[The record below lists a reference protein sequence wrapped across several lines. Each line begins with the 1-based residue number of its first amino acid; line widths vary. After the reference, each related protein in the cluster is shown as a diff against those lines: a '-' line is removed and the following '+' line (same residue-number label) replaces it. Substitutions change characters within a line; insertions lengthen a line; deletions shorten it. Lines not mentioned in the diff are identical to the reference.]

1 MRIVFGILSSN
12 NTAEAIQQIVD
23 AIGSDHTVIIHHDF
37 SKQADFQVTGDNVHI
52 LEDYSITGWGA
63 WTLVEAVIKLM
74 DHALQIPEWDYF
86 QLLSDTCLP
95 IRPIQEFEHYLA
107 TEKPDANIS
116 CFLFDEQPDLLLTH
130 GFRAFSPKGNS
141 LEHRLLR
148 RVTQFSNDM
157 RGMDGYK
164 MLEALTLPVY
174 TNDHKPIVKLLAVKL
189 PKLLF
194 RIAQKGIGFTHPF
207 RGDIQPYVGSQFFG
221 CSRVVCLKIQDWM
234 AANKDLVEAIKT
246 QVAIPDEFF
255 FQTVIGNLNL
265 PYRQTTNHL
274 VNFFD
279 SKTRHGNEFELSD
292 AERLNDSGKFFARKF
307 SKNPDDPMRLKIL
320 QAIKRI

>member
-1 MRIVFGILSSN
+1 MRVVFGILSSN

-23 AIGSDHTVIIHHDF
+23 AIGSNHTVLIHHDF
-37 SKQADFQVTGDNVHI
+37 SKQPDFQVTGDNVHI
-52 LEDYSITGWGA
+52 LEDYSITGWGS

-74 DHALQIPEWDYF
+74 DHALKIPEWDYF

-116 CFLFDEQPDLLLTH
+116 CFSFSDQSDLLLTH

-141 LEHRLLR
+141 FSHKLLR
-148 RVTQFSNDM
+148 RVTKFSNEM
-157 RGMDGYK
+157 RGMDGYR
-164 MLEALTLPVY
+164 MLGALTLPVY
-174 TNDHKPIVKLLAVKL
+174 TNDDKLIVKLFALAL

-194 RIAQKGIGFTHPF
+194 RLAMKGIGFTHPF
-207 RGDIQPYVGSQFFG
+207 RGNTQPYVGSQFFG
-221 CSRVVCLKIQDWM
+221 CSKEVCQQIQHWM
-234 AANKDLVEAIKT
+234 ATNSELVEGIKT

-265 PYRQTTNHL
+265 PNRKTTNHL

-292 AERLNDSGKFFARKF
+292 ADRLNDSGKFFARKF
-307 SKNPDDPMRLKIL
+307 SKNPQDPMRL
-320 QAIKRI
+320 QTIKRI

>member
-74 DHALQIPEWDYF
+74 DYALKIPEWDYF

-95 IRPIQEFEHYLA
+95 IRPIQEFEHYLS

-116 CFLFDEQPDLLLTH
+116 CFSFTEQPDLLLTH
-130 GFRAFSPKGNS
+130 SFRAFAANGTRRRKF
-141 LEHRLLR
+141 LR
-148 RVTQFSNDM
+148 KLTQLSNDM

-164 MLEALTLPVY
+164 SLEALTLPVY
-174 TNDHKPIVKLLAVKL
+174 TKDHKPIVKLLAVKL

-194 RIAQKGIGFTHPF
+194 RIAQKGIGFNHPF
-207 RGDIQPYVGSQFFG
+207 RGDTQAYVGSQFFG
-221 CSRVVCLKIQDWM
+221 CSREVCQQIQDWI
-234 AANKDLVEAIKT
+234 ATNKDLVEAIKM

-265 PYRQTTNHL
+265 PHRQTTNHL

-307 SKNPDDPMRLKIL
+307 SKNPEDPMRLKIL

>member
-1 MRIVFGILSSN
+1 MHIIFGILSSN

-23 AIGSDHTVIIHHDF
+23 GIGSNHTVIIHHDF
-37 SKQADFQVTGDNVHI
+37 SKQADFQVTGDNFHI
-52 LEDYSITGWGA
+52 LEDYLITDWGT

-74 DHALQIPEWDYF
+74 DQALQMPEWDYF

-116 CFLFDEQPDLLLTH
+116 CLSFAEQPDLLLTH
-130 GFRAFSPKGNS
+130 GFRAFSAKNTYG
-141 LEHRLLR
+141 HRFLR
-148 RVTQFSNDM
+148 TLTHFSNKM

-174 TNDHKPIVKLLAVKL
+174 TNDDKLMVKLFAVKL

-194 RIAQKGIGFTHPF
+194 RLAMKGIGFSHPF
-207 RGDIQPYVGSQFFG
+207 LGNTQAYVGSQFFG
-221 CSRVVCLKIQDWM
+221 CSREVCKQIQDWM
-234 AANKDLVEAIKT
+234 STNKDVVEAIKT
-246 QVAIPDEFF
+246 LVLIPDEFF

-265 PYRQTTNHL
+265 PSRQPTNHL

-279 SKTRHGNEFELSD
+279 SKTWHGNEFELSD
-292 AERLNDSGKFFARKF
+292 AERLNDSSKFFARKF
-307 SKNPDDPMRLKIL
+307 SKNPDDPMRLKTL
-320 QAIKRI
+320 QTIKRI

>member
-74 DHALQIPEWDYF
+74 DYALKIPEWDYF

-107 TEKPDANIS
+107 AEKPDANIS
-116 CFLFDEQPDLLLTH
+116 CFSFTEQPDLLLTH
-130 GFRAFSPKGNS
+130 GFRAFSANNTYRRKF
-141 LEHRLLR
+141 LR
-148 RVTQFSNDM
+148 KLTQFSNDM

-174 TNDHKPIVKLLAVKL
+174 TNDDKLMVKLFAVKL

-194 RIAQKGIGFTHPF
+194 RLAMKGIGFSHPF
-207 RGDIQPYVGSQFFG
+207 RGETQAYVGSQFFG
-221 CSRVVCLKIQDWM
+221 CSREVCQQIQDWI
-234 AANKDLVEAIKT
+234 ATNKEVVEAIKT

-265 PYRQTTNHL
+265 PHRQTTNHL